1 MFNIKDGLR
10 RAFGGVANQPNGSK
24 DNLPQDK
31 KSQLMNGT
39 MLSSPSES
47 MRAAWQ
53 LAKPY
58 FTRSEERRKAQAML
72 AMVLGLT
79 VGQVYM
85 DVKLSNWGNTFY
97 KTLQQAG
104 NTLEKPDSA
113 ENRAQIEQL
122 KSKTTKQLYEFLGL
136 AGIFLGLA
144 ITKVKLNQK
153 LQLNWRQWM
162 TNQYS
167 SSWIDGDSKTYYRMQ
182 NDGSAADNPDQ
193 RIAEDINRFT
203 ASTLGLSTGFLRSSL
218 SLPSF
223 TYILWDIAGPAF
235 VAGAAGYAIAST
247 YLAHKV
253 GKPLVKLNQDQQKY
267 EANFRYGLVNARN
280 NTESIALQDGE
291 AVERDILKHLFGPV
305 VANQNRIINKNMQM
319 TALSAVINQT
329 ANVAPYIIMLPQFYA
344 RKMDL
349 GDFFQG
355 ASAFGQVQGDL
366 SWFFNAYTDLADW
379 KSVTNR
385 LTGFSA
391 SMQKYNG
398 TATLPAPPTPS
409 AG

>member
-1 MFNIKDGLR
+1 MFNFKDGLR
-10 RAFGGVANQPNGSK
+10 RAFGGASGNSGKPAN
-24 DNLPQDK
+24 NLNDEQRK
-31 KSQLMNGT
+31 KLMNST
-39 MLSSPSES
+39 VLSSPSES

-58 FTRSEERRKAQAML
+58 FTRSEEKRKAKVML

-79 VGQVYM
+79 IGQVYM
-85 DVKLSNWGNTFY
+85 DVKLSNWGNGFY

-104 NTLEKPDSA
+104 NVLEKP
-113 ENRAQIEQL
+113 ETTEVKAQIEQL
-122 KSKTTKQLYEFLGL
+122 KDKTTRQLFEFLGL
-136 AGIFLGLA
+136 AGIFLALA
-144 ITKVKLNQK
+144 ITKVKINQK

-162 TNQYS
+162 TNQYAS
-167 SSWIDGDSKTYYRMQ
+167 NWIDGDHKTYYRMLG
-182 NDGSAADNPDQ
+182 DGSAADNPDQ
-193 RIAEDINRFT
+193 RISEDIARFT
-203 ASTLGLSTGFLRSSL
+203 GSTLGLGTGFLRSSL

-235 VAGAAGYAIAST
+235 VAGAAGYAVAST
-247 YLAHKV
+247 YLAHKI
-253 GKPLVKLNQDQQKY
+253 GKPLIKLNQDQQKY
-267 EANFRYGLVNARN
+267 EADFRYGLVNVRN

-305 VANQNRIINKNMQM
+305 VSNQNRIINKNMQM
-319 TALSAVINQT
+319 TALSAVVNQT
-329 ANVAPYIIMLPQFYA
+329 ANVAPYIIMLPQFFG

-391 SMQKYNG
+391 SMQKHNG
-398 TATLPAPPTPS
+398 TAASMKPS
-409 AG
+409 APNAG